1 MCSSDLG
8 QPGALRLGR
17 PLGRSVRFAAASWEP
32 WTLRA
37 VVTGTSAALGA
48 RATRRASVGGTAGGC
63 FGGARDGHTDGRS
76 RARRRAGASG
86 LKFEK
91 RWRGA
96 GGKAAAPSCAGQSC
110 APPGGGERRAGWRST
125 RRGPRD
131 PSQGA
136 AGGAWPPPGPGST
149 RSGQLAPQSPEP
161 SRQPRALTFQLR
173 RRPSS
178 LQGPGTSTPKGR
190 RCGTGANWPKCGS
203 LAAALPSLPSRPLP
217 RRGSPTTPVAAAAR
231 LYPVPIVP
239 PPRPASTRTQPRSP
253 LDCSEAA
260 APPPARPPARP
271 VPAPGNVSTLPSPDR
286 LRARPI
292 GRKERA
298 GPPHWPG
305 PHIERANGSCG
316 FRSPWRPMLLRARG
330 PGEGGE

>member
-1 MCSSDLG
+1 MERGTDPPTAGPGHDGAREPRGSSSRSG
-8 QPGALRLGR
+8 GAVREEKR
-17 PLGRSVRFAAASWEP
+17 PR
-32 WTLRA
+32 RA
-37 VVTGTSAALGA
+37 VRGKVV
-48 RATRRASVGGTAGGC
+48 RR
-63 FGGARDGHTDGRS
+63 
-76 RARRRAGASG
+76 
-86 LKFEK
+86 
-91 RWRGA
+91 
-96 GGKAAAPSCAGQSC
+96 Q
-110 APPGGGERRAGWRST
+110 GGGERRAGWRST

-131 PSQGA
+131 RSQGA
-136 AGGAWPPPGPGST
+136 AGGARPPPPPPGPGST
-149 RSGQLAPQSPEP
+149 RSGQLAPQSSAP
-161 SRQPRALTFQLR
+161 SRQPHALTFQLR

-178 LQGPGTSTPKGR
+178 LQGLGTSAPKGR
-190 RCGTGANWPKCGS
+190 RCGTRANWLKCGS
-203 LAAALPSLPSRPLP
+203 LAAALPSRPTRPLP

-260 APPPARPPARP
+260 APPPARPPGRP